1 MRNLGALLVLLI
13 VPSVLAAN
21 SLMIWPIDPAIASED
36 RASELWLENRGSS
49 STIMQVRIFA
59 WQQREGQEQYQ
70 TQQQV
75 AASPP
80 MVRLEPGQ
88 KQLVRLI
95 KQTPPPAGEESAYRV
110 VLDEIP
116 SPRKP
121 GDNQAGLNFQMRYS
135 VPLFVYGSGLTRD
148 SAKAVLSWR
157 EVSSGGRRWL
167 ELTNSGSG
175 HARLSNVRAG
185 GTALGNGLFGYVLA
199 HSSQRWPVSQPPRG
213 ELAADVNNRAWRSTA
228 AR

>member
-1 MRNLGALLVLLI
+1 MRNLRALLLLLI
-13 VPSVLAAN
+13 IPSVRAAN

-36 RASELWLENRGSS
+36 KASELWLENRGSS

-95 KQTPPPAGEESAYRV
+95 KQTPPPAGQESAYRV

-121 GDNQAGLNFQMRYS
+121 DDNQAGLNFQMRYS

-175 HARLSNVRAG
+175 HARLSNFRAG
-185 GTALGNGLFGYVLA
+185 GAALGNGLFGYVLA
-199 HSSQRWPVSQPPRG
+199 HSSQRWPVSQPLRG